1 MNFFKKVGYSITK
14 IEKYPVMATEGTWR
28 AIKYLAG
35 LIIILAIV
43 FSLGAVYNINK
54 SVQNVANF
62 IESDIPEFS
71 FKEGSLKIDGEQ
83 PVVIEKEKSGFDK
96 IIIETKEDIT
106 EEKINEYK
114 QEIEDKGNG
123 ILFLKDQAIIINR
136 AYNQE
141 STYHYSDILS
151 QAQIPTEFTKGDF
164 LNYVR
169 GNDMYG
175 IYLGMFVMLFMYS
188 FIWFLIDALWY
199 IVILA
204 ALGYLVA
211 VLLRVKMRYR
221 AVFNMAVYSLT
232 LSTLLN
238 VVYNIVRIFTTFEVT
253 YFQVMYLAVA
263 FIYLIAAIFI
273 TRIDLM
279 KTQEELTKIKEVQ
292 KEVKKQMDE
301 ENEKKKKEEKDKT
314 KDNKDNKDKSKDE
327 TKDKETKKR
336 KTKDNK
342 DGEEGEPEGSNV

>member
-273 TRIDLM
+273 TRI
-279 KTQEELTKIKEVQ
+279 KEVQ
-292 KEVKKQMDE
+292 KEVKKQMDQ
-301 ENEKKKKEEKDKT
+301 ENEKKKEEEKDKT
-314 KDNKDNKDKSKDE
+314 KDNKDKSKDE